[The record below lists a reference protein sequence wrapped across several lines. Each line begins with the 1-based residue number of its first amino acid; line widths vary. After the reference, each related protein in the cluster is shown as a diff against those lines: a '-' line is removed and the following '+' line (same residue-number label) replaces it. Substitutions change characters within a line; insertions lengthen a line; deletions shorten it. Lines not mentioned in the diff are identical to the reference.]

1 MDQQY
6 FSHPLLKER
15 SLLFR
20 QYQNTVLKKAL
31 YKNSLVVVPTSL
43 GKTIITLLICIDI
56 LFKWKNSKILILAP
70 TRPLVHQHLD
80 LFRRFT
86 ILGSKCFALTGK
98 TSPEVRKTIWKS
110 CSIRIYF
117 ATPEL
122 VRNDIDNNI
131 LKKDDFYLVVF
142 DEAHRAVKDYSYTS
156 ISKNFYDNPDSDKI
170 PLMLALSAS
179 PGSNREK
186 IKKICSS
193 LFVEQII
200 VKSEDDEDV
209 LPYVYN
215 IDIEHNL
222 IDLDKEHKEIS
233 GIFQSLIGDKI
244 RWLIDNGFIKNKKKI
259 ENVYRKDLLNLADYL
274 KSKISDSNNNNN
286 NNNFFLYA
294 ALKYQ
299 SMAMILL
306 YCRDLIES
314 QGGFS
319 LKKFFNKFEKEIPN
333 KTYQELLSDPRI
345 QKVLE
350 MLKNGK
356 ASSHPKIQDTLSIVK
371 GFLYSPAGKEEAS
384 ETNDKNNMV
393 VEKTKGN
400 NNTDNVTNN
409 ESNLGI
415 EGLNKRKILVFSQY
429 RDTLEE
435 IINVLNENDIPCKGF
450 YGQSNKKNQKGINQD
465 KQLSILNDFK
475 KGLFPVLVAT
485 SVAEE
490 GLDIP
495 NVDLVIFYEPVPSE
509 IRFIQR
515 RGRTGRFSDGKVVVL
530 VTTDSIDSKYLE
542 IAQKKIA
549 KMKHVL
555 KDMGFDLNTYNK
567 RSFDVTEKMN
577 TFEIDT
583 IPEKPVDTDDDG
595 ASVNDDD
602 VGSDEYFNPIMDSIS
617 TNSSRSV
624 KYFLKKLSYKKRY
637 TDGQNPSS
645 STSEKDLELLYDV
658 SLALDNR
665 KMVEKAQRQIHDL
678 LAKSGKNGLDVS
690 YLHKL
695 TKLDRDVV
703 KKAIENLEKIK
714 RVVWIN
720 KKTISL
726 ADSVK
731 FIPGK
736 KYSVFIEKVL
746 YGKAIVVVDQK
757 WYASLDYFDYAG
769 PRALLK
775 KGNSFDV
782 IGDVYKKN
790 GVLHLMVKKAM

>member
-1 MDQQY
+1 
-6 FSHPLLKER
+6 
-15 SLLFR
+15 
-20 QYQNTVLKKAL
+20 
-31 YKNSLVVVPTSL
+31 KNSLVVVPTSL

-86 ILGSKCFALTGK
+86 ILGSNCFALTGK
-98 TSPEVRKTIWKS
+98 ISPEIRKTVWKS
-110 CSIRIYF
+110 SSIRIYF

-156 ISKNFYDNPDSDKI
+156 ISKNFYDNLDSDKI
-170 PLMLALSAS
+170 PLILALSAS

-186 IKKICSS
+186 IKKMCSS

-222 IDLDKEHKEIS
+222 IDLDKEHQEIS
-233 GIFQSLIGDKI
+233 GIFQSLIDDKI
-244 RWLIDNGFIKNKKKI
+244 GWLIDNGFMKNKKKI

-274 KSKISDSNNNNN
+274 KSKISDSNNNNNNN

-319 LKKFFNKFEKEIPN
+319 LKKFFNKFKNEIPN

-356 ASSHPKIQDTLSIVK
+356 ASSHPKIQDTLSVVK
-371 GFLYSPAGKEEAS
+371 GFLYSHAGKEGAAS
-384 ETNDKNNMV
+384 ETNDKNSMV

-400 NNTDNVTNN
+400 NNTDNVTKNK
-409 ESNLGI
+409 SNLGI
-415 EGLNKRKILVFSQY
+415 GGSNKRKILVFSQY

-435 IINVLNENDIPCKGF
+435 IINVLNENDVPCKGF

-495 NVDLVIFYEPVPSE
+495 NVDLVVFYEPVPSE

-530 VTTDSIDSKYLE
+530 VTNNSIDSIYLE

-555 KDMGFDLNTYNK
+555 KGMGFDLNTYNK

-577 TFEIDT
+577 KFGIDT
-583 IPEKPVDTDDDG
+583 IPKKPVDADDG
-595 ASVNDDD
+595 GAYVSDDG
-602 VGSDEYFNPIMDSIS
+602 VGSDEYFNPVMDSIS
-617 TNSSRSV
+617 SNSSRKV

-637 TDGQNPSS
+637 ADGQNSSS
-645 STSEKDLELLYDV
+645 STSENDLELLYDV
-658 SLALDNR
+658 SLAMDNR
-665 KMVEKAQRQIHDL
+665 KMVEKAQRRIHDL

-690 YLHKL
+690 YLHTL
-695 TKLDRDVV
+695 TKLDRGVV

-720 KKTISL
+720 KRTISL

-736 KYSVFIEKVL
+736 KYSIFIEKVL

-775 KGNSFDV
+775 KGNAFDV

>member
-233 GIFQSLIGDKI
+233 GVFQSLIDDKI

-549 KMKHVL
+549 KMKHIL